1 MDVLDV
7 YKCVDPGYTK
17 WRGRMLAEENK
28 TKIYLAGKTIYFF
41 FRGNIFILD
50 IYLWH
55 QIIQYKKQAGIR
67 ESKLHNSNLRVYILI
82 WQIKQAQSTW
92 KLEMNKSN
100 VTKLNRL
107 IWKFISFLEKVIDSH
122 NCSVGKMGQAS
133 LNFYLKNAFFTLSLQ
148 QWMFCITRDFLKTKW
163 KSSSTF

>member
-55 QIIQYKKQAGIR
+55 QIIQYKKRGKFLA
-67 ESKLHNSNLRVYILI
+67 RVQYTL
-82 WQIKQAQSTW
+82 
-92 KLEMNKSN
+92 L
-100 VTKLNRL
+100 
-107 IWKFISFLEKVIDSH
+107 
-122 NCSVGKMGQAS
+122 
-133 LNFYLKNAFFTLSLQ
+133 YLY
-148 QWMFCITRDFLKTKW
+148 
-163 KSSSTF
+163 